1 MLSLGPSDMLS
12 LGPSDMLSL
21 GPSDRLSLGAVA
33 VADGGSVGSL
43 EPTRPI
49 ATEAVAATRV
59 RAIAAEIS
67 HAMRLL
73 I

>member
-1 MLSLGPSDMLS
+1 MLSLGLSVELPLELS
-12 LGPSDMLSL
+12 LGD
-21 GPSDRLSLGAVA
+21 VA